1 MTDRGIPD
9 QIKTGFDNLEKE
21 DETLENVASIILVF
35 MENAVKSAAIYSK
48 HAKRE
53 SILAEDIKRA
63 LMLEIFFMKQRP
75 NMMEQCEEMK
85 KIIKKIQDEDEDE
98 DDLDILSDIYA
109 NEEEPFKEST
119 CKCPMCGCM
128 NSIYTRWEGFTPETA
143 IEKAMHNHIG
153 SI

>member
-1 MTDRGIPD
+1 MTDRGIPS

-21 DETLENVASIILVF
+21 DETLENVASIVLVF
-35 MENAVKSAAIYSK
+35 MENSVKSAAIYSK
-48 HAKRE
+48 HAKRQ
-53 SILAEDIKRA
+53 SISAEDIKRA

-85 KIIKKIQDEDEDE
+85 QIIKKIQDEDDDE

-109 NEEEPFKEST
+109 NEEEAFKESE
-119 CKCPMCGCM
+119 CQCPMCGCM
-128 NSIYTRWEGFTPETA
+128 NNIYTRWEGFTPETA